1 MLHGERYPSLGI
13 GVTRATVVLAE
24 DHPPVAEQI
33 RELLGEEFDVLAVV
47 GHGEALVKAVRR
59 LHPDVVVTDI
69 SMPGM
74 DGMQAIRALAQE
86 QPGLLAVFI
95 TVYDDPS
102 LARAALAIGKG
113 YVLKASAGEELI
125 DAVLAALENR
135 YFVSTALGSVEAL
148 LPSAAEETDVA
159 HKADPRRL

>member
-1 MLHGERYPSLGI
+1 M
-13 GVTRATVVLAE
+13 TRATIVLAE

-59 LHPDVVVTDI
+59 LQPDVVVTDI

-74 DGMQAIRALAQE
+74 DGMQAATEIAHEA
-86 QPGLLAVFI
+86 PNIPVVFI
-95 TVYDDPS
+95 TVHDDPM
-102 LARAALAIGKG
+102 LARAALTIGKG

-125 DAVLAALENR
+125 DAVRHVMENR
-135 YFVSTALGSVEAL
+135 YFVSAALGHIDKLVGQGG
-148 LPSAAEETDVA
+148 
-159 HKADPRRL
+159 